1 MNDAL
6 HMTEHAVDRILIEVA
21 VRQFGV
27 AGFEGASTRAIAAA
41 AGKPMSA
48 ITYHF
53 GGKQGLYLAAA
64 RHIAD
69 MLKDRLA
76 LADIE
81 RTATDFSDPDAIRT
95 AFQQLLDAGVA
106 IAIDPEMDD
115 AALFITR
122 EQAQPTEAFAII
134 YEAVMEP
141 LLNRLFMLL
150 RAAAPDASPEQ
161 LRLRATML
169 VGQILMFRF
178 CRAAALR
185 FMRWDGMA
193 DAERAQ
199 IMASAQATLRI
210 ILADLDQDVTA

>member
-1 MNDAL
+1 MK
-6 HMTEHAVDRILIEVA
+6 EQAVDRTLIDVA
-21 VRQFGV
+21 VRQFGA

-76 LADIE
+76 LVDIE
-81 RTATDFSDPDAIRT
+81 PTAADFGNPDAIRT
-95 AFQQLLDAGVA
+95 AFQQLLDLGVA
-106 IAIDPEMDD
+106 IATDPEMDD
-115 AALFITR
+115 ASLFITR
-122 EQAQPTEAFAII
+122 EQAQPTEAFTII

-141 LLNRLFMLL
+141 LLNRVFLLL
-150 RAAAPDASPEQ
+150 RAAGPRDASAEQ

-178 CRAAALR
+178 CRAAVLR
-185 FMRWDGMA
+185 FMRWESMA

-210 ILADLDQDVTA
+210 LLADLDQDVIA